1 MPFRLIFSVIT
12 ILKPIPG
19 HIIFSLFMGMLQ
31 RLRQRDLMT
40 ILCLL
45 IYDRIGFAVLYD
57 NTHDEHSVI
66 DFII

>member
-1 MPFRLIFSVIT
+1 
-12 ILKPIPG
+12 
-19 HIIFSLFMGMLQ
+19 MGMLQ

-40 ILCLL
+40 ILRLL